1 MTAATTSTM
10 GLDRQALA
18 AVLEEYNKV
27 TEQLRVAHDRL
38 EQQVRRLRDELAD
51 KNRELAR
58 RERLSAL
65 GQMAAGLAHE
75 IRNPLGGIRLYA
87 SLLEK
92 DLAANPRPRDL
103 AQKISRGV
111 CVLDGLVSDV
121 LTFAGDIHLQPV
133 PVDLGVLIEECLEL
147 LAPLAGRF
155 ATQAITDFQ
164 EGVTLSA
171 DAHQLRSAATNLLR
185 NAMEAAGPHG
195 RVSISTRLMARGRRV
210 RLEISDTGPGIDRA
224 NIGRI
229 FDPFFTTKD
238 TGTGLGLATV
248 HRIIDAH
255 GGAIRVRNAAPHGAC
270 FEVELPVEAESIHRG
285 GITEER

>member
-1 MTAATTSTM
+1 MTAATTTTLRPD
-10 GLDRQALA
+10 GQALA
-18 AVLEEYNKV
+18 AVIEEYNKV

-92 DLAANPRPRDL
+92 DLAASPRPRDL

-121 LTFAGDIHLQPV
+121 LTFAGDIQLQPT
-133 PVDLGVLIEECLEL
+133 PVDLGALIEECLEL

-155 ATQAITDFQ
+155 ATQTITNFQ

-171 DAHQLRSAATNLLR
+171 DAHQLRSAVTNLLR
-185 NAMEAAGPHG
+185 NAIEAAGPHG
-195 RVSISTRLMARGRRV
+195 RVAVSTRLIARGRRG
-210 RLEISDTGPGIDRA
+210 RLEISDTGPGIDSA
-224 NIGRI
+224 DLGRI
-229 FDPFFTTKD
+229 FNPFFTTKD

-248 HRIIDAH
+248 HRIIEAH
-255 GGAIRVRNAAPHGAC
+255 GGAIRVRNIAPHGAC
-270 FEVELPVEAESIHRG
+270 FEVELPAEVEGINRR
-285 GITEER
+285 GITKER